1 MIYMNKKQVS
11 AMYNLFTKTLYDKR
25 SFIIGWSLGLAFTG
39 YLMTVIF
46 PAFHQDMGLDQLIK
60 SLPPALQGLVGN
72 LDNLKEMS
80 TYLGSQLFD
89 IRMPIFVSIL
99 AILLSV
105 GLTVSEEEKGQLRT
119 LVALPLSRTR
129 IFFSK
134 WSVVVLISFIATI
147 MTLVGIEIGLATIRT
162 SLDPLV
168 LVRLGGMMWLLTVA
182 LATIIFGVGL
192 ASGKRGLTTTL
203 GVLITVGSFLLTTF
217 ATSVD
222 WLKSYEKFS
231 ILHYFPAPDIAK
243 GTIDS
248 TNIIVYVTIIIVFL
262 IIGLLFFRRRDLR
275 G

>member
-1 MIYMNKKQVS
+1 MNKKRVN

-25 SFIIGWSLGLAFTG
+25 SFIIGWSLGLAFIG

-46 PAFHQDMGLDQLIK
+46 PAFHQDMGLDQLLK

-72 LDNLKEMS
+72 LNDLKQMP

-119 LVALPLSRTR
+119 LAALPLSRMR

-134 WSVVVLISFIATI
+134 WSAIILISFIATI
-147 MTLVGIEIGLATIRT
+147 ATLIGIVIGLWAIHT

-168 LVRLGGMMWLLTVA
+168 LVRLGGMMLLLMVA
-182 LATIIFGVGL
+182 LATIIFGIGL
-192 ASGKRGLTTTL
+192 GTGKRGLTTAL

-222 WLKSYEKFS
+222 WLKDYEKFS
-231 ILHYFPAPDIAK
+231 LLHYFPAPDIAK
-243 GTIDS
+243 GTIDI
-248 TNIIVYVTIIIVFL
+248 TNIIVYTVITIVFL
-262 IIGLLFFRRRDLR
+262 VIGLLFFRRRDLR